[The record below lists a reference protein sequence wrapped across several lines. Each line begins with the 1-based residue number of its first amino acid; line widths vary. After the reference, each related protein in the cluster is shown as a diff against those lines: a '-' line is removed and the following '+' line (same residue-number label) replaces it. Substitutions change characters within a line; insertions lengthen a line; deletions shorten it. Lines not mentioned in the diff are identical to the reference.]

1 MIRLFGHRNQAD
13 KSIHLFIRNKF
24 GISPSK
30 IALYRQAFLHK
41 SSLRDDE
48 SAHEKSNERL
58 EFLGDAIIDAVI
70 AEYLFAKFPKE
81 TEGFLTKL
89 KSKIVKRETLNFL
102 GEKLELDKQVKHTQ
116 FGINNPKSLLGN
128 AFEALIGAIYLDKGY
143 IKTKAVLLDKIIQP
157 YLNLEEL
164 VKIETDY
171 KSKIIIWSQREKRK
185 LEFFLLREE
194 NLGSEMFYEI
204 ELRVDQKSHA
214 KSSAKTK
221 KEAEQMV
228 AKQVWELFGLED

>member
-13 KSIHLFIRNKF
+13 KNINAFIRTKF
-24 GISPSK
+24 GFSPGK
-30 IALYRQAFLHK
+30 IALYHQAFLHK

-58 EFLGDAIIDAVI
+58 EFLGDAILDSVV
-70 AEYLFAKFPKE
+70 AEYLYEKFPKE

-89 KSKIVKRETLNFL
+89 KSKIVKRETLNAL
-102 GEKLELDKQVKHTQ
+102 GEKLGLDKQVKHTQ

-128 AFEALIGAIYLDKGY
+128 AFEAMVGAIYLDKGY
-143 IKTKAVLLDKIIQP
+143 RKTKDILIDKIIIP
-157 YLNLEEL
+157 YLDLDEL
-164 VKIETDY
+164 VKVESDY

-194 NLGSEMFYEI
+194 NLGAEMFYEI
-204 ELRVDQKSHA
+204 ELRVDSKAQASA
-214 KSSAKTK
+214 NAKTK
-221 KEAEQMV
+221 KEAEQLV